1 MNPSITD
8 SRSQVASW
16 VRFNVVIY
24 IFPNL
29 VSLVGE
35 CNGYDSDRW
44 NLTLVESNAYIGDT
58 PTYINKC

>member
-16 VRFNVVIY
+16 VRVNVV
-24 IFPNL
+24 FPNL
-29 VSLVGE
+29 VPLLSK

-58 PTYINKC
+58 PTYIR